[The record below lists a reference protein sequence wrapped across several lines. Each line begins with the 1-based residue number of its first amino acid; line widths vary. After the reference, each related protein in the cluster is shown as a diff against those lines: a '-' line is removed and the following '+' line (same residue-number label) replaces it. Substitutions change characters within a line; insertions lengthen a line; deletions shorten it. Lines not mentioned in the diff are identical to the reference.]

1 MGLRRRSH
9 LGLISQE
16 TAGPWGSS
24 CRAAL
29 RHVCLLWFSGY
40 DRLMTSWETPA
51 PARIPAEEIA
61 ARAREIRFTA
71 VAAMALAAL
80 ATVVAA
86 FFTALGWLVG
96 RTWYA
101 LVFCVLAVVYGFC
114 TGAKIPVPGTKPPSG
129 AAS

>member
-80 ATVVAA
+80 ATAVAA
-86 FFTALGWLVG
+86 VFVALGWTIG
-96 RTWYA
+96 RSWYA
-101 LVFCVLAVVYGFC
+101 LVFCAVAVRYGFRQ
-114 TGAKIPVPGTKPPSG
+114 GAMLPVPGQKPPPG
-129 AAS
+129 AVS